1 MKKVLMKKVLIVCII
16 SKYSKYPLTKTWIA
30 YLSAEKLAQLLNC
43 EVIDYRCGYGDPSA
57 YWVEIIQMI
66 IDLQIDAIIVP
77 DLASLAI
84 HIADGAELLPKLK
97 ALGVEL
103 YCDELGCD
111 NLLATKN
118 FDKKILS
125 LIHCAET
132 SAKADIEE
140 ADK

>member
-1 MKKVLMKKVLIVCII
+1 MKRILIVCML
-16 SKYSKYPLTKTWIA
+16 SKYSKYPLTKTWMA
-30 YLSAEKLAQLLNC
+30 YLSAEGLAQLLNC
-43 EVIDYRCGYGDPSA
+43 EVVDYRCGYGDPSA
-57 YWVEIIQMI
+57 YWDEIIQMI

-77 DLASLAI
+77 DLASIAI

-111 NLLATKN
+111 NLFATKN

-125 LIHCAET
+125 LIHCAEA
-132 SAKADIEE
+132 SAEE
-140 ADK
+140 NEVEDDGK

>member
-1 MKKVLMKKVLIVCII
+1 MKKVLIISNA
-16 SKYSKYPLTKTWIA
+16 SKYTKYPLAKTMKD
-30 YLSAEKLAQLLNC
+30 YVSADELAELLGY
-43 EVIDYRCGYGDPSA
+43 EVTDYRCGYGDPSA
-57 YWVEIIQMI
+57 YWDEIIQMI

-84 HIADGAELLPKLK
+84 HIADGAELLHKLN

-103 YCDELGCD
+103 YCDELGCE
-111 NLLATKN
+111 NLFATKN

-132 SAKADIEE
+132 SAAKGDEE
-140 ADK
+140 AGNK

>member
-1 MKKVLMKKVLIVCII
+1 MKKVIII
-16 SKYSKYPLTKTWIA
+16 SNSSKYTKYPLAKTIKDYA
-30 YLSAEKLAQLLNC
+30 SADKLAELLNC

-66 IDLQIDAIIVP
+66 IDLQIDAVIVP

-132 SAKADIEE
+132 SAAKSDEE
-140 ADK
+140 ADNK